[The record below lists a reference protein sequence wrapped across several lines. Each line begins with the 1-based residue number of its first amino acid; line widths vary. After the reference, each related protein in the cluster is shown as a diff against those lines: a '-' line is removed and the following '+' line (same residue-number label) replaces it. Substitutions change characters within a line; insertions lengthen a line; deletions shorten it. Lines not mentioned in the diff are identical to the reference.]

1 MILTAHPVKILTIK
15 PNGGIRMMLG
25 ASKNSAMATG
35 IGVGLAVG
43 AATAV
48 CTAKMMSCSGKRA
61 YRKKAAKCM
70 RTVEDVM
77 DNITAMMR

>member
-1 MILTAHPVKILTIK
+1 MILAMHSVKILMIK
-15 PNGGIRMMLG
+15 PNGGIKMMF
-25 ASKNSAMATG
+25 ASSKNSAMATG

-43 AATAV
+43 VATAM

-61 YRKKAAKCM
+61 YKRKAAKCM

-77 DNITAMMR
+77 DNITSMMR